1 MLRRLVELNISYQKD
16 VELLMKEYLLTHLT
30 YDLTIHLI
38 YLTSYSLV
46 NLLTPSHNLLI
57 IPFTLSSYLFTPLL
71 PYPLTPLLTPLLTH
85 SLVDTII
92 TI

>member
-46 NLLTPSHNLLI
+46 NLLTPSHNLPI
-57 IPFTLSSYLFTPLL
+57 IPFTHLL
-71 PYPLTPLLTPLLTH
+71 PTSLPYSVTQVTYSLTH